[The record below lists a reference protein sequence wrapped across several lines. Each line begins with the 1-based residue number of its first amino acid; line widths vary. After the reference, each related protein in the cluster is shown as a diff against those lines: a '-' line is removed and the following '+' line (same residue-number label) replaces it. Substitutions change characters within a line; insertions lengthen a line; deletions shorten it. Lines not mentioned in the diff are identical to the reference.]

1 MLHMVTQAD
10 LRRLREL
17 RLFMFASFAMGM
29 GYSIVESIFNNF
41 LNERF
46 FLTGFERSFLEFPR
60 EIPGCLVS
68 FVSAALFFLCSRRLG
83 ALSMALGLIGTLLI
97 GFASKTYHIMIGWLF
112 IYSLGQHLFI
122 PLSSTIGMELADEG
136 RVARR
141 LGELNAIRN
150 MAAIVGS
157 FFVFVG
163 FRSLGFTFSHTFLAA
178 SFTFLLAALLM
189 MSMRPD
195 RTHHP
200 RVHLKLH
207 RQYRL
212 YYLLSILY
220 GSRKQ
225 IFLTFGP
232 WVLVTVFSQPT
243 QMIAKL
249 LTIGG
254 IIGILFQPFLGW
266 FIDRAGE
273 RITLLLEALLL
284 IFVCAAYGLA
294 KAIFPEKVAFL
305 VTCICFLLDQM
316 LMSVNMARSTYM
328 RKIAVDPSHVQPA
341 LTASVAIDHVFSIT
355 VALVGGIVWN
365 LFGYE
370 YVFLMGSVI
379 AAANFLAAW
388 RVRIPLKG
396 EGGNDERRTR
406 KVKEVW

>member
-1 MLHMVTQAD
+1 MASSEGLD
-10 LRRLREL
+10 KRREL
-17 RLFMFASFAMGM
+17 ALFVAACFVMGTA
-29 GYSIVESIFNNF
+29 YSIVESIFNNF

-46 FLTGFERSFLEFPR
+46 SLTGFERSFLEFPR

-83 ALSMALGLIGTLLI
+83 AVSMALGLAGTLLI
-97 GFASKTYHIMIGWLF
+97 GFASKTYHIMVGWLF

-122 PLSSTIGMELADEG
+122 PLSSTIGMELAEEG
-136 RVARR
+136 KVASR
-141 LGELNAIRN
+141 LGQLNAIRN
-150 MAAIVGS
+150 LAAVVGS
-157 FFVFVG
+157 FAVFIG
-163 FRSLGFTFSHTFLAA
+163 FNTFGLTFSHTFLMA
-178 SFTFLLAALLM
+178 SSAFFLATILM
-189 MSMRPD
+189 MAMKPEK
-195 RTHHP
+195 THHP

-207 RQYRL
+207 RNYRL
-212 YYLLSILY
+212 YYLLSVLY

-266 FIDRAGE
+266 FIDQAGE
-273 RITLLLEALLL
+273 RLTLLCEAFLL

-294 KAIFPEKVAFL
+294 RTLFPERIAFL
-305 VTCICFLLDQM
+305 VTCVCFLLDQM

-328 RKIAVDPSHVQPA
+328 KKIAVDPSHVQPA
-341 LTASVAIDHVFSIT
+341 LTASVAIDHVFSIS
-355 VALVGGIVWN
+355 VALLGGIIWN

-370 YVFLMGSVI
+370 YVFLMGSLIAVANFI
-379 AAANFLAAW
+379 AAW
-388 RVRIPLKG
+388 HIRIPK
-396 EGGNDERRTR
+396 R
-406 KVKEVW
+406 